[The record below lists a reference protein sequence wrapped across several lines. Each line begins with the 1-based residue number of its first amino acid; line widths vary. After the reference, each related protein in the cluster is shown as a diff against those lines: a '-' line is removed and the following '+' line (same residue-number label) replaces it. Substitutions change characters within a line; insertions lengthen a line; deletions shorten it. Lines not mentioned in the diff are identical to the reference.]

1 MLRVERER
9 LNELPRTFEVTSSI
23 ATDARWLPRS
33 QNTVECVFMALRTF
47 FGYTVPTGLER
58 MEDEIVAEA
67 RRLWRVRYAHGQYR
81 FMPRAELEQILRSD
95 LRRIL
100 HRWRVVIGPARWRL
114 YYGPFD
120 LAGALTMVRSRVSK
134 AALRRINCIKKLG
147 SYRVD

>member
-1 MLRVERER
+1 
-9 LNELPRTFEVTSSI
+9 
-23 ATDARWLPRS
+23 
-33 QNTVECVFMALRTF
+33 MALRTF
-47 FGYTVPTGLER
+47 FGYTAPTGLER

-134 AALRRINCIKKLG
+134 AACARSPNMTSGTADTSPWRMSSTPCRFWGESSITG
-147 SYRVD
+147 